1 MAIPADTKTCRKC
14 GRTLPASD
22 FQSGT
27 LNVASDECTDCVWER
42 MCTVRE
48 ADSLSADNSL
58 LGQRTPTAM
67 NVDGLRHSYRRYRG
81 DERYRILERLR
92 SRLAAAAA
100 LDGRESL
107 VRSET
112 GLMFLAARSRWRRTR
127 RHATGG
133 WHGSEDIQGLYDDQA
148 GRCFY
153 CGIELGARYV
163 VDHKT
168 PLSRGG
174 TDWPENLCCACEYCA
189 SRKGEQTE
197 EEFRAHLARLR
208 RHRP

>member
-22 FQSGT
+22 FRSGT

-48 ADSLSADNSL
+48 
-58 LGQRTPTAM
+58 
-67 NVDGLRHSYRRYRG
+67 VDGLRQGYRRYRG
-81 DERYRILERLR
+81 DSRYRILERLR
-92 SRLAAAAA
+92 TRLAAATA
-100 LDGRESL
+100 LQGGGSL
-107 VRSET
+107 ARSES
-112 GLMFLAARSRWRRTR
+112 GLVFFAARLRWRRTR
-127 RHATGG
+127 RHGTGG
-133 WHGSEDIQGLYDDQA
+133 WHGPDDIQGLYDGQA

-153 CGIELGARYV
+153 CGAELGARYA

-174 TDWPENLCCACEYCA
+174 TDWPENLCLACADCA

-197 EEFRAHLARLR
+197 EEFRAYLARFR
-208 RHRP
+208 RRLS